1 LKCSTQREQVLQLLI
16 FFEKK
21 GVKLFQKIFGSH

>member
-1 LKCSTQREQVLQLLI
+1 MLI

-21 GVKLFQKIFGSH
+21 GVKIFQKCWGATEFYEKKGKKS